1 MIVVVGTSYQLGNLI
16 SSASS
21 TIEATIGER
30 FPLPPKGKTKRYAYG
45 KVICIF
51 MACVFVYVIILTL
64 IGPERLGRKFG
75 IAHDGDM
82 GEAVGEDTV
91 AAVVHDREAM
101 GKMDR
106 DSSEDEKVN
115 GTRTVEKP
123 SYA

>member
-1 MIVVVGTSYQLGNLI
+1 MVGTTYQLGNLI

-21 TIEATIGER
+21 TIEATIGQR

-51 MACVFVYVIILTL
+51 MACVFVYVIVLTL

-75 IAHDGDM
+75 VAHDGDM
-82 GEAVGEDTV
+82 DEATGPDTG
-91 AAVVHDREAM
+91 AAIVHDREAM

-106 DSSEDEKVN
+106 DSNEDEMVN
-115 GTRTVEKP
+115 GTKRVEKS